1 MCAAHV
7 LPDTWYTSLINQ
19 AKLTRIFY
27 RNKCNKL
34 QTSQSK
40 LKFYHKSTL
49 TVMCGVWDCY
59 LFVMLMILGTAM
71 STYYYLCTVVQLRA
85 GKVDRCT
92 YVVCAGGA
100 GPGPGPAITDT
111 RSAGFGYLVK
121 TCLTQPDFSC
131 LAY

>member
-1 MCAAHV
+1 
-7 LPDTWYTSLINQ
+7 
-19 AKLTRIFY
+19 
-27 RNKCNKL
+27 
-34 QTSQSK
+34 
-40 LKFYHKSTL
+40 
-49 TVMCGVWDCY
+49 MCGVWDCY

-92 YVVCAGGA
+92 YVVCAGA
-100 GPGPGPAITDT
+100 GPGPAITDT

-121 TCLTQPDFSC
+121 TCLTQTDFSC